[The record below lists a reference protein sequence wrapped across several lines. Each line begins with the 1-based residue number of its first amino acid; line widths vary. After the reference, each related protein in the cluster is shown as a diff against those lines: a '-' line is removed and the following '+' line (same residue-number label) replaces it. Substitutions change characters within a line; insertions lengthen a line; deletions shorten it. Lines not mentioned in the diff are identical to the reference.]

1 MARKRKKKTNVQID
15 GLQREI
21 DSILEEYYETSTKKM
36 TETADEKA
44 RDLVDRIQRDAPVD
58 KGNYRDGI
66 TWDTLRT
73 HPGAYKNIVY
83 GKGEAGSIG
92 HLLNNGHQKRD
103 GGRVEGDHHWD
114 RNAEAVLKEFIQ
126 ALMSDFEG

>member
-15 GLQREI
+15 GLQSEI
-21 DSILEEYYETSTKKM
+21 NSILEEYYETSTKKM

-73 HPGAYKNIVY
+73 RPCPSHARK
-83 GKGEAGSIG
+83 A
-92 HLLNNGHQKRD
+92 
-103 GGRVEGDHHWD
+103 
-114 RNAEAVLKEFIQ
+114 
-126 ALMSDFEG
+126 